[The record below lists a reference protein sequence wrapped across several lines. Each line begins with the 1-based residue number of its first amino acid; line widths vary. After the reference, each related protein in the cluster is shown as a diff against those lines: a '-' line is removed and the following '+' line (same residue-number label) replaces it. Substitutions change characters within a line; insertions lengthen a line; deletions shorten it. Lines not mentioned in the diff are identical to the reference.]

1 MNVVNQRSNGV
12 LTFDDHSPES
22 PSNEWCMNMNMAN
35 LAKTTNSLNTN
46 QMILNNLSNVNHYL
60 NQRPPS
66 PIEALN
72 NFMMNQQNGLQPI
85 VTSRS
90 QTPCISSATNNLDD
104 FMPFNNSSMSQNINQ
119 LSKLVAPISSSHNG
133 GTSLSI
139 TSNSPPMSE
148 TNQQFAGNGN
158 LNLPVRSVKMA
169 HMQIRTK
176 FGSLGPSKSQFHSPH
191 GFCLGVDEEIIVADT
206 NNHRIQI
213 FDKSGEYKSHFGM
226 PGREEGQLWYPRKVT
241 VMRAS
246 GKFVVCDRGNERSRM
261 QIFSKTGNFIKK
273 IAIRY
278 IDIVAGLAITNE
290 GLFFLSFSCFILFYY
305 T

>member
-1 MNVVNQRSNGV
+1 MNAVNSNNRQ
-12 LTFDDHSPES
+12 FDDHSPES
-22 PSNEWCMNMNMAN
+22 PTSNEWCMNMNMAN
-35 LAKTTNSLNTN
+35 LAKTTTTSTTAN
-46 QMILNNLSNVNHYL
+46 QMMLNNLNNVQCYL
-60 NQRPPS
+60 PMRPPS

-72 NFMMNQQNGLQPI
+72 SFMMNQQQH
-85 VTSRS
+85 SRS
-90 QTPCISSATNNLDD
+90 QTPGQTTTTSSNLDD
-104 FMPFNNSSMSQNINQ
+104 FMPFANNSSMTQNLNQ
-119 LSKLVAPISSSHNG
+119 LSRLVAPINNVHHNG
-133 GTSLSI
+133 ASI
-139 TSNSPPMSE
+139 TSISPPISE
-148 TNQQFAGNGN
+148 SANQSSFAGNGN
-158 LNLPVRSVKMA
+158 LNPPVRSVKMA

-290 GLFFLSFSCFILFYY
+290 G
-305 T
+305 